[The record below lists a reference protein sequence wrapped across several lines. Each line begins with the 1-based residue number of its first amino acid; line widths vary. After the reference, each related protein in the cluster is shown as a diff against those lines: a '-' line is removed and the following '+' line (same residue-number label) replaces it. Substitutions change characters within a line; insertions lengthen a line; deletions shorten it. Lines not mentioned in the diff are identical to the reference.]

1 MAKVYGID
9 LGTTYSVIATLD
21 DNGMPQVIENQ
32 YDGKNLLA
40 SAVYFQ
46 DGDDP
51 VVGEVAKSM
60 KDMEPD
66 RVVEFV
72 KRYIGKP
79 DAPTYEFDGVT
90 YDPITISNL
99 ILKRMKAY
107 AEEQGHDVKDV
118 VITCPAYFGN
128 SERMATKQ
136 AGIIAG
142 LNVLNIVN
150 EPTAAAL
157 NYCCR
162 EFKENRKIMV
172 YDLGGGTF
180 DITLFDFSV
189 DEDGRALIDVLKNG
203 TKGDDQLGGIDWD
216 ARMYDYMCEK
226 YADEN
231 GISQDD
237 MEQELQSK
245 IRAQVEQ
252 AKKDLSTLPK
262 KSYPISYDGNRTR
275 IDLTREE
282 FEERTRDLVERTM
295 DFVHRLLDDVD
306 LTPDAIDLVLLV
318 GGSTR
323 MPMIKSAVEAL
334 FPGKVRVED
343 PDLAVAKGAAL
354 AAAIEWNERIQE
366 IASGQKTAE
375 ESGIAESLVMDEAG
389 GNELLPKEDIGG
401 LMINIPQH
409 VATGTVSDKLT
420 RSLGPAV
427 FVDEENYMIDNLLFV
442 GDEIPAEATAVYGT
456 RMDNQEYIRLNVF
469 ENVATDR
476 EHKHVKPS
484 IDENGE
490 EQYTEPELK
499 VKKIGDLVLQLP
511 PNTIKGTPI
520 QVVFRSS
527 AIGLEVSATNLET
540 NESATVTIEADDG
553 GIMKPDELD
562 EKRKRFADIQTSGQ
576 I

>member
-79 DAPTYEFDGVT
+79 DAPTYEFYGVT
-90 YDPITISNL
+90 YDPITISNH

-262 KSYPISYDGNRTR
+262 KSYPISYDGDRTR